1 MPAGNS
7 PILKSRPVLN
17 IGWRG
22 MQVHCETISRYLK
35 QVQVKFDIVVAIAR
49 GGLVPAACIAQ
60 EMQIRDVLT
69 VSVSSYSNDGEP
81 TYPPQF
87 GPYVN
92 DKFLKSLNSYST
104 ILVDDIVDSGA
115 TMALLNQYMPL
126 AVKCVVIA
134 KTGSEKM
141 VNFYGAETARDV
153 WVNFPWEK

>member
-7 PILKSRPVLN
+7 PILKSRPTLN

-35 QVQVKFDIVVAIAR
+35 RVEVRFDTVVAIAR
-49 GGLVPAACIAQ
+49 GGLVPATCIAQ
-60 EMQIRDVLT
+60 EMKIRDIST
-69 VSVSSYSNDGEP
+69 ISVSSYSNQGEP

-87 GPYVN
+87 GSDVSE
-92 DKFLKSLNSYST
+92 KFLKSLNSYST
-104 ILVDDIVDSGA
+104 ILVDDIIDTGA

-126 AVKCVVIA
+126 AVKCVVVA

-141 VNFYGAETARDV
+141 VNFYGQEVTRDV